1 MNEDRVRETVEASRK
16 ETRDELSFWNTA
28 PMQDL
33 LVLSELDMLDE
44 RRRAESRTS

>member
-1 MNEDRVRETVEASRK
+1 MNEDRGRESVDASRK
-16 ETRDELSFWNTA
+16 ETRDEVSLWNTA

-33 LVLSELDMLDE
+33 AVLIELDMLDE